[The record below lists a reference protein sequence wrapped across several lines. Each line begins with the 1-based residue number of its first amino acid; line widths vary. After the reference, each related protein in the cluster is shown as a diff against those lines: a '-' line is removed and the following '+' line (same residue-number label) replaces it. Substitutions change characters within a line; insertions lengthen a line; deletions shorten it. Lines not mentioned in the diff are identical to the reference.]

1 MVARAIIITLFL
13 FNTLGVF
20 AQQPKFDV
28 LRKGLFRSQLSIS
41 PGFLFSG
48 GNANV
53 YLHGGFEYFLKNK
66 VSFTGHGFWFIDSQK
81 DKGDLKHNSSVL
93 WGLRY
98 HFPWRKK
105 KIDSYIGL
113 EPGVGFVQAKNSE
126 SVSVMKATPL
136 ISASAGL
143 TFYVWKYFNFFVETR
158 YVHGHHSSE
167 WNQTFKL
174 DEFRISAGL
183 GWNVNL
189 IRKKS

>member
-1 MVARAIIITLFL
+1 MVTRSIIILLFL

-28 LRKGLFRSQLSIS
+28 LRKGLFRSHLTVT
-41 PGFLFSG
+41 PGILFNSD
-48 GNANV
+48 NTNI

-66 VSFTGHGFWFIDSQK
+66 VSFTGHGYWYLDSQQK
-81 DKGDLKHNSSVL
+81 DGDLKQNSSVL

-98 HFPWRKK
+98 HFPWRRK

-113 EPGVGFVQAKNSE
+113 EPGLAVVQAKNTE
-126 SVSVMKATPL
+126 SVSVKKVMPL
-136 ISASAGL
+136 VSASAGF
-143 TFYVWKYFNFFVETR
+143 TFYVWKFFNFFVETR
-158 YVHGHHSSE
+158 YVHGHHSTE
-167 WNQTFKL
+167 WNQKIKL